1 MNTEIKLKDTNSF
14 CKFEQQK
21 REQKRR
27 EMAEN
32 WNIASEMK
40 EVPKRWASTE
50 FDNL

>member
-1 MNTEIKLKDTNSF
+1 MNTEIKLKDTQSF

-27 EMAEN
+27 ETSTN
-32 WNIASEMK
+32 WQLASETK

-50 FDNL
+50 FDNI